1 MATKLMILYY
11 RMGPCFHTMQ
21 RTAKGRYFTIL
32 DNTVSFRDLR
42 KFKCQNLYV
51 FSEYI
56 ICTFISIGSVNKES
70 LFQYGDELSY
80 LNYSHP
86 EFVPMF
92 TDEVD
97 TGRLNE
103 AIQKCGSNASKACIA
118 DYLATGDIALAKVSG
133 DKEHDSKSDVAT
145 IG

>member
-1 MATKLMILYY
+1 M
-11 RMGPCFHTMQ
+11 
-21 RTAKGRYFTIL
+21 
-32 DNTVSFRDLR
+32 
-42 KFKCQNLYV
+42 YV

-80 LNYSHP
+80 WNYSHP

-97 TGRLNE
+97 KGRLNE
-103 AIQKCGSNASKACIA
+103 AIQKCGSNSSKACIA
-118 DYLATGDIALAKVSG
+118 DYLATGDISLAKVSG
-133 DKEHDSKSDVAT
+133 DKEHDSKLDIET
-145 IG
+145 IGIYQCYILKITLVYIKIISIKMLHI

>member
-1 MATKLMILYY
+1 M
-11 RMGPCFHTMQ
+11 F
-21 RTAKGRYFTIL
+21 
-32 DNTVSFRDLR
+32 
-42 KFKCQNLYV
+42 NLYK
-51 FSEYI
+51 YI
-56 ICTFISIGSVNKES
+56 LIGSVGNES

-97 TGRLNE
+97 TGRLEE
-103 AIQKCGSNASKACIA
+103 AKMKCESNASKACIA

-133 DKEHDSKSDVAT
+133 NKEHDSKSDIAT
-145 IG
+145 IGISFLLINRSNELITAINVFIIIMIIIMIILF